1 MVAKCPGAL
10 GNSLR
15 ISMCP
20 SSQAFSANLTV
31 TDSLRANAVT
41 AGDTTININGTPN
54 AAANLIAGDLGLT
67 TAVIHDNEFIQ
78 TQIQRYIKAEIE
90 SYHDLL
96 KILQTN
102 KEA

>member
-1 MVAKCPGAL
+1 VAD
-10 GNSLR
+10 
-15 ISMCP
+15 
-20 SSQAFSANLTV
+20 V
-31 TDSLRANAVT
+31 TEWFE
-41 AGDTTININGTPN
+41 
-54 AAANLIAGDLGLT
+54 NLIAGDLGLT
-67 TAVIHDNEFIQ
+67 TAVVQNSEFIQ

>member
-1 MVAKCPGAL
+1 MAD
-10 GNSLR
+10 
-15 ISMCP
+15 
-20 SSQAFSANLTV
+20 V
-31 TDSLRANAVT
+31 TEWFE
-41 AGDTTININGTPN
+41 
-54 AAANLIAGDLGLT
+54 NLIAGDLGLT

>member
-1 MVAKCPGAL
+1 MAD
-10 GNSLR
+10 
-15 ISMCP
+15 
-20 SSQAFSANLTV
+20 V
-31 TDSLRANAVT
+31 TEWFE
-41 AGDTTININGTPN
+41 
-54 AAANLIAGDLGLT
+54 NLIAGDLGLT

-96 KILQTN
+96 KILQTY

>member
-1 MVAKCPGAL
+1 VAD
-10 GNSLR
+10 
-15 ISMCP
+15 
-20 SSQAFSANLTV
+20 V
-31 TDSLRANAVT
+31 TEWFE
-41 AGDTTININGTPN
+41 
-54 AAANLIAGDLGLT
+54 NLIAGDLGLT
-67 TAVIHDNEFIQ
+67 TAVVQNSEFMQ